1 MSDESPDILDLL
13 EAAEEALYSQ
23 DDPAGAIEA
32 CDQALEQ
39 VTDEADF
46 LELILLKA
54 EAEIAAELDGF
65 AARTLAELDSST
77 IDDAR
82 VWCDIGQLWWAIGD
96 DDRTE
101 DAYARAL
108 ELDDGLA
115 DAHYGAALIHESR
128 GEAKAM
134 VHEFLRTL
142 ELDAVAPHADPHVS
156 EESLQSIAEN
166 ALAELPP
173 RALELLENVPIL
185 VEELPARHLVE
196 EGLDPR
202 ILGLFSGRPLT
213 EVDSAGGQVPGVDT
227 IHLYQRNLE
236 RGVAD
241 EGELADEIRITVLH
255 ETAHFFGLEDDDLDA
270 LGLG

>member
-13 EAAEEALYSQ
+13 DAAEEALYSN

-39 VTDEADF
+39 VTDDSDF
-46 LELILLKA
+46 IELILLKA

-65 AARTLAELDSST
+65 AVRTLSELDSSV

-82 VWCDIGQLWWAIGD
+82 VWCDIGQLWAAIGD
-96 DDRTE
+96 EERTE
-101 DAYARAL
+101 DAYVRAL

-115 DAHYGAALIHESR
+115 DAHYGAALIYE
-128 GEAKAM
+128 GKGDAKGM

-142 ELDAVAPHADPHVS
+142 ALDAQAPAPEVHVS
-156 EESLQSIAEN
+156 EEKLQEIAEA

-185 VEELPARHLVE
+185 IEDLPGRHLVE

-213 EVDSAGGQVPGVDT
+213 EIDSTGGQSAGIDS

-236 RGVAD
+236 RAVAD
-241 EGELADEIRITVLH
+241 EEALADEIRITVLH
-255 ETAHFFGLEDDDLDA
+255 ETAHFFGLEDDDLDD